1 MLIDTTRS
9 DPSLRNASNQP
20 FDLPQKKVTEHSNIN
35 ENLSMIS
42 DHWSVGLWQ
51 VLVFPRV
58 RFYLEPGQEYW
69 LHVAAVY
76 YDLLDRPGQRCH
88 RDTQYSFTICIEV
101 RFIVL

>member
-1 MLIDTTRS
+1 M
-9 DPSLRNASNQP
+9 
-20 FDLPQKKVTEHSNIN
+20 
-35 ENLSMIS
+35 
-42 DHWSVGLWQ
+42 
-51 VLVFPRV
+51 LVFPRV

-88 RDTQYSFTICIEV
+88 RDTKYSFTICIEV